1 MAATNDSVL
10 FKFGTRAEYDS
21 IKENARDNAL
31 YFLTD
36 TGELLRG
43 KKNLAQANHYEGI
56 RVDNQTDLEVIRAAT
71 VGAHLIKNDTCIVK
85 TLISGDKYS
94 FTAYVYDGEKWCA
107 MDGNYNAEN
116 VYFDQDLTFTT
127 AVGYV
132 SLKDGSATVP
142 ANGKNIKELFEY
154 MFSKELDPSV
164 TQPSATLS
172 APQNIAYEV
181 GTQVTPTYSLSFSP
195 GKYPYGPSPTGVT
208 ATYSVTDSLNSEAQ
222 NSALGSFGVITVDDD
237 TNYTISAT
245 INYTQGSI
253 PLTNLGNERE
263 NKRIQAGT
271 ITKTSGALTG
281 YRPFFYGLTNA
292 EVANSTSIRALT
304 NGGIPVAQDL
314 PQFEAK
320 SVPNATK
327 IIVALPVSSGLQ
339 VKKVILPAS
348 SSAEITSEFKLQP
361 NPVAVNGFNSY
372 TAADYNIWIYQPASL
387 DQSENYIISLG

>member
-1 MAATNDSVL
+1 MAANNDSVL

-56 RVDNQTDLEVIRAAT
+56 RVNNQTDLEVIRAAT

-181 GTQVTPTYSLSFSP
+181 GT
-195 GKYPYGPSPTGVT
+195 
-208 ATYSVTDSLNSEAQ
+208 
-222 NSALGSFGVITVDDD
+222 
-237 TNYTISAT
+237 
-245 INYTQGSI
+245 
-253 PLTNLGNERE
+253 
-263 NKRIQAGT
+263 
-271 ITKTSGALTG
+271 
-281 YRPFFYGLTNA
+281 
-292 EVANSTSIRALT
+292 
-304 NGGIPVAQDL
+304 
-314 PQFEAK
+314 
-320 SVPNATK
+320 
-327 IIVALPVSSGLQ
+327 
-339 VKKVILPAS
+339 
-348 SSAEITSEFKLQP
+348 
-361 NPVAVNGFNSY
+361 
-372 TAADYNIWIYQPASL
+372 
-387 DQSENYIISLG
+387 